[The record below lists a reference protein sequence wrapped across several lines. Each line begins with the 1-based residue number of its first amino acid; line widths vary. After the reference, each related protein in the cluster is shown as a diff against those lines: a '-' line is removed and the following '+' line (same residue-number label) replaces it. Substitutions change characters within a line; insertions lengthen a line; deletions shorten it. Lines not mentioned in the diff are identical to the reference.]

1 MVELVLFV
9 GSSEM
14 RGLLAPSDQIESL
27 SLIEKPLNR
36 EVSNYFSVH
45 LCNPLSHPFIQ
56 RSEVHAHSEIQ
67 FRLTFKDAI
76 HFPGNIEAKEISQ

>member
-56 RSEVHAHSEIQ
+56 RSEVHSHSEIQ
-67 FRLTFKDAI
+67 FRRAFEYTI
-76 HFPGNIEAKEISQ
+76 HFPRNIKAQKIS